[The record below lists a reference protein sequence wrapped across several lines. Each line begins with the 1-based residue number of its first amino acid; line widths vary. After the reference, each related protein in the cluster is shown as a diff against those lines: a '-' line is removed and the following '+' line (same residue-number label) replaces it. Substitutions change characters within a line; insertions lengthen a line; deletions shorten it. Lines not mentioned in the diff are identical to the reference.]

1 MLAAADVCTT
11 IRLGMT
17 PEDETPPQEAESA
30 VEDRSEAQVKGI
42 GTFLEEAEQATKK
55 KKKKKKKDDSSLGTS
70 RGIETMF
77 RTSYRVQLDLTAL
90 ADNKANIMISING
103 IILSIMLASLLPNLA
118 TLELWVVI
126 PAAVLLMS
134 STLAIVYAV
143 IAARPRVK
151 STLISLEDVRERKA
165 NILFFG
171 NFAGM
176 PEDEY
181 IDGMVDLLK
190 QTDLL
195 YYNMIRDIYGLGK
208 VLIRKFELLRVA
220 YNIFMGGL
228 VASILLFIVF
238 FLIMRG

>member
-1 MLAAADVCTT
+1 MN
-11 IRLGMT
+11 
-17 PEDETPPQEAESA
+17 P
-30 VEDRSEAQVKGI
+30 
-42 GTFLEEAEQATKK
+42 EEAPVKVDDPTLSVEERAEDHLKGLGSLLEDVEKAEKEKK
-55 KKKKKKKDDSSLGTS
+55 KKKKKKKSEGSSSQLGTS

-118 TLELWVVI
+118 TLEVWVVL
-126 PAAVLLMS
+126 PATVLLLS
-134 STLAIVYAV
+134 STLAIIYAV
-143 IAARPRVK
+143 LAARPRVK
-151 STLISLEDVRERKA
+151 SKLITLDDVRNKGA

-171 NFAGM
+171 NFANM

-195 YYNMIRDIYGLGK
+195 YYNMIRDLFGLGK
-208 VLIRKFELLRVA
+208 VLIRKFQLLRVA

-238 FLIMRG
+238 FLINRG

>member
-1 MLAAADVCTT
+1 
-11 IRLGMT
+11 MT
-17 PEDETPPQEAESA
+17 PEDATPPQEAESA

-42 GTFLEEAEQATKK
+42 GTFLEEAEQATKKK

-151 STLISLEDVRERKA
+151 SKLISLEDVRERKA

-171 NFAGM
+171 NFANM

-208 VLIRKFELLRVA
+208 VLIRKFQLLRIA

-238 FLIMRG
+238 FLVMRG